1 MITHPR
7 PSGRSRA
14 RLHALRDDGGRPN
27 FSRAM
32 SGPV

>member
-7 PSGRSRA
+7 PSGRPRA
-14 RLHALRDDGGRPN
+14 RLHAPQDDGGRPN